1 MFVTVTYKTER
12 STYKKAPADH
22 HGEVGCR
29 RELCVEFVL
38 NLLKKPTRQFFLRSS
53 HFLQSLLI
61 HNPNPCNN
69 THKTK
74 FNSKMT
80 NASTTVKIV
89 VSMVVAAALVATRMS
104 SSEVRKL
111 EEMVV

>member
-1 MFVTVTYKTER
+1 
-12 STYKKAPADH
+12 
-22 HGEVGCR
+22 
-29 RELCVEFVL
+29 
-38 NLLKKPTRQFFLRSS
+38 
-53 HFLQSLLI
+53 
-61 HNPNPCNN
+61 
-69 THKTK
+69 
-74 FNSKMT
+74 MT